1 MGHFSNSYGK
11 FWCYHLIILIQLK
24 EICGCC
30 DRFSVVRQHLLI
42 KFHRRV
48 HCQIIFTSTLSKRE
62 RMWWSKFSMLKPCL
76 VFMIYLEILAD
87 QFLHGPFLMF
97 LKREFL
103 FFFFFPKFLSL
114 VRVYVIGRDYQKV
127 YVIGRWSWTTS
138 FGSCHF
144 ERSHI
149 YI

>member
-76 VFMIYLEILAD
+76 VFMIYLEILAY

-97 LKREFL
+97 LTREFL
-103 FFFFFPKFLSL
+103 FFFFSQISFSCAC
-114 VRVYVIGRDYQKV
+114 ICH
-127 YVIGRWSWTTS
+127 WSWLS
-138 FGSCHF
+138 KSICHW
-144 ERSHI
+144 SLKLNN
-149 YI
+149 